1 MIYALGNFFSRAYTI
16 YRFDALLYQTI
27 ETIKL
32 YRPMDKTSTPK
43 FQIDGA
49 VIRQALKK
57 ERFPKPSVASL
68 EFLKNFARNF
78 KVQRNIDGDIRELV
92 LN

>member
-1 MIYALGNFFSRAYTI
+1 M
-16 YRFDALLYQTI
+16 
-27 ETIKL
+27 
-32 YRPMDKTSTPK
+32 PMDKTSTPELM
-43 FQIDGA
+43 IDGS

-57 ERFPKPSVASL
+57 EKFPKPRISSL

-78 KVQRNIDGDIRELV
+78 RVHQGIDGEIREMV

>member
-1 MIYALGNFFSRAYTI
+1 
-16 YRFDALLYQTI
+16 
-27 ETIKL
+27 
-32 YRPMDKTSTPK
+32 MDKTSTPG
-43 FQIDGA
+43 FNIDGS

-57 ERFPKPSVASL
+57 EKFPKPSISSL

-78 KVQRNIDGDIRELV
+78 RVKDGIEGDIREMV

>member
-1 MIYALGNFFSRAYTI
+1 M
-16 YRFDALLYQTI
+16 
-27 ETIKL
+27 
-32 YRPMDKTSTPK
+32 PMDKTSTPEFK
-43 FQIDGA
+43 IDGS

-57 ERFPKPSVASL
+57 EKFPKPSVSSL

-78 KVQRNIDGDIRELV
+78 RVQGGIDGDIREMV